1 MELKIYNIKGKDT
14 GKKVQLNDELFG
26 IEPND
31 HAIYLDVKQYMAGL
45 RSGNSQTKERGEIIA
60 STKKLKKQ
68 KGTGGARAGS
78 AKSPTRK
85 GGGRTFGPKSR
96 DYDQKINK
104 KVKKLARISAFVH
117 KIKTDN
123 LIIVEDFD
131 FEQPKTKQII
141 DLKKNFNISDK
152 KSLLVLPN
160 ENNNLY
166 LSSRNL
172 KDFDVLIASALNT
185 YEILRAQKLL
195 VFESSLEIL
204 ENNLSKI

>member
-1 MELKIYNIKGKDT
+1 MELKVYNITGKDT
-14 GKKVQLNDELFG
+14 GKKVNLNDELFG

-31 HAIYLDVKQYMAGL
+31 HAIYLDVKQHMAGL

-60 STKKLKKQ
+60 STKKLKRQ

-85 GGGRTFGPKSR
+85 GGGRTFGPKPR
-96 DYDQKINK
+96 DYDQKVNK
-104 KVKKLARISAFVH
+104 KVKKLARISAFIH
-117 KIKTDN
+117 KIKNNN

-141 DLKKNFNISDK
+141 DLKKNFKIDDK

-172 KDFDVLIASALNT
+172 KDFDVLTASSLNT

-204 ENNLSKI
+204 ENNLSKS

>member
-1 MELKIYNIKGKDT
+1 MKVEVLNSKGEKTGRTVELLPEI
-14 GKKVQLNDELFG
+14 FG

-31 HAIYLDVKQYMAGL
+31 HAIYLDVKQHMAGL
-45 RSGNSQTKERGEIIA
+45 RSGTSQTKQRGEIIA
-60 STKKLKKQ
+60 STKKLKRQ

-85 GGGRTFGPKSR
+85 GGGRAFGPNPR
-96 DYDQKINK
+96 DYDQKVNK
-104 KVKKLARISAFVH
+104 KVKKLARISAFIH

-131 FEQPKTKQII
+131 FEQPKTKQIL
-141 DLKKNFNISDK
+141 DLKKNFKIDDK

-172 KDFDVLIASALNT
+172 KDFDVLTASSLNT

-204 ENNLSKI
+204 ENNLSKS